1 MARIGVGIIGLSA
14 TGGWASIAHLPYL
27 RQSDKYEIVALTN
40 SSLDSSRQ
48 AIEAYGLANADPYDS
63 VSEMAKSAR
72 VQLVVCAVAVFSHY
86 SLIKPAILAQKDVYV
101 EWPLGVTTQEAE
113 ELDRLARDSKV
124 KTVVGLQGRG
134 SNLVSTLQRLVRE
147 QSIGRLLA
155 SQMSGSAMTGE
166 TGTELSKRYAY
177 FKDRSVEGCSG
188 QVMLSIY
195 LGHTVDTMA
204 LVIGEPS
211 TVSAELQTTWPRV
224 NIVDGGKVLQSDVE
238 KTADD
243 LAFLHGKT
251 VGGVTYSYAMRGGEA
266 FTPSEAFCWEIMG
279 DKGSIRVTGSTIMV
293 NLGAEDYKIRVKDY
307 ASGQIREVELDE
319 SLDST
324 LPLPAQN
331 VGRLYQ
337 RFADGE
343 ATPTFSDAVNRQRF
357 LDAVFQASATG
368 TTTRVDV
375 R

>member
-1 MARIGVGIIGLSA
+1 M
-14 TGGWASIAHLPYL
+14 
-27 RQSDKYEIVALTN
+27 
-40 SSLDSSRQ
+40 
-48 AIEAYGLANADPYDS
+48 
-63 VSEMAKSAR
+63 
-72 VQLVVCAVAVFSHY
+72 
-86 SLIKPAILAQKDVYV
+86 
-101 EWPLGVTTQEAE
+101 
-113 ELDRLARDSKV
+113 
-124 KTVVGLQGRG
+124 
-134 SNLVSTLQRLVRE
+134 
-147 QSIGRLLA
+147 
-155 SQMSGSAMTGE
+155 
-166 TGTELSKRYAY
+166 
-177 FKDRSVEGCSG
+177 
-188 QVMLSIY
+188 
-195 LGHTVDTMA
+195 
-204 LVIGEPS
+204 
-211 TVSAELQTTWPRV
+211 QTTWPRV

-251 VGGVTYSYAMRGGEA
+251 AGGVTYSYAIRGGEA